1 MSTIWGNDKAFIEI
15 YMEAFKG
22 YYMTGDAGYFDKDN
36 GYLHIMSRI
45 DDVMNT
51 AGHRL
56 STAQIEE
63 SLLGHAAL
71 TEAAVVGCYDNIK
84 GEIPV
89 AFVVLKSTF
98 KGNTE
103 LVKKELVQIIRKD
116 IGPVAC
122 FGTSLIVESLP
133 KTRSGKILRGTI
145 RKMLNGLEYTM
156 PATIQDSSV
165 LPVI

>member
-1 MSTIWGNDKAFIEI
+1 
-15 YMEAFKG
+15 
-22 YYMTGDAGYFDKDN
+22 
-36 GYLHIMSRI
+36 
-45 DDVMNT
+45 
-51 AGHRL
+51 
-56 STAQIEE
+56 
-63 SLLGHAAL
+63 LGHAAL